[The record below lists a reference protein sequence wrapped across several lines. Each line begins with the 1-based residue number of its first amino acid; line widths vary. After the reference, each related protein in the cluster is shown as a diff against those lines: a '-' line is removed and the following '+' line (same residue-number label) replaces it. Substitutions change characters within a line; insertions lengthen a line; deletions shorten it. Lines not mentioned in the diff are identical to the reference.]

1 MNGATLGS
9 GLTYIWK
16 RLPRL
21 GLMMLAGAI
30 LLSGLVLVG
39 KAAQASPTV
48 YYVAKTGNDSWNG
61 TAADFVSGSTGPF
74 LTIQKC
80 ASIAAPGDTCAVREG
95 VYRETV
101 KPANSGTTAAPI
113 VFQPYQGESVTIDG
127 TDLVTSGWTLK
138 SGSTDIYQTNIALNP
153 ALFANQLFVDGAM
166 MTQARWPNTSG
177 QLMYPTLAVAEANTT
192 TTGTVT
198 ETVYDSHLPNLDLTG
213 SKVWILGGAQ
223 FTAHSGTISAS
234 SPGSFTFNQ
243 PMAGCASLC
252 AKPGSEYFLFG
263 SLSFLDAPS
272 EFQYESDSQTLY
284 LKTPDQT
291 DPSTHTVQ
299 VKQRQYGFDLAGR
312 SFVQI
317 KGFRLFATTI
327 FTDSASRNNVIDGIN
342 AQYPSHYIEIPDDP
356 RNGPYASHNYDTGI
370 IMDGLTNTLKNS
382 TIAYS
387 AGNGVAQIGRFNV
400 ITNNLI
406 HDVNYAGT
414 YNSPI
419 RFLGA
424 GVDVTV
430 TYNTIYNTGRDGM
443 IGGGLR
449 NKVAYNNIY
458 NYGLIAND
466 LGGFYTC
473 CGSTLG
479 TGSSI
484 DHNWVHDDK
493 SGGGVG
499 IYIDNG
505 ASQFL
510 IHHNVS
516 WNNNGIGMMLSGLTT
531 GKSQGNK
538 VYNNTIGGGQTKSL
552 GAPGVASSTDTVLQN
567 NIFRGPTDPM
577 PGGAMFLN
585 NLNASVNPLFVDES
599 ASNFHLQTGSPAIN
613 AGAVVP
619 GITDGYS
626 GSAPDQGAYEFGQ
639 FDWVPGCNFNG
650 YGSSCSPTNKV
661 ANPGFEQ
668 GTTGWH
674 AAGGSITTAADSH
687 SGTSSLK
694 VYNRTGASNSARQ
707 NLPIENGKTYTFSA
721 FTKLGSGTDSAY
733 LVLEVVSGGQT
744 SWIQLASNP
753 INSTAWT
760 QLTRTYTFNLA
771 APITAANLYV
781 QTGTSLADLYVDD
794 MFADEFKTRLTP
806 PGMYV
811 DHSKLNAAIAEGQT
825 LYAEATEGSEP
836 GQYPAGSKA
845 ELLSVIQA
853 GQAVAADSNASEDA
867 VDNAVRALNAK
878 IIAFRMSRNLDP
890 TVIVDVNDMIADQAG
905 WDADPGS
912 LSFSNDGI
920 VFTPASARTVFGYTG
935 EKIKHNEMLRFKAKL
950 DTTGGLQAF
959 GIRATNTNKPA
970 WESNSQY
977 LIVVKS
983 SVIEVQKWYG
993 GNLIAQSIP
1002 NTFLPSGVWHT
1013 IELGAIDTHEG
1024 VQVIMNVDGTP
1035 VVNWTDANNPIQEDG
1050 YFEVY
1055 GSTPLN
1061 PIAIG
1066 SVETPDTSAPVTSS
1080 ALSPS
1085 QPDGLNGWYVHPVAV
1100 TLTAE
1105 DDKSGVAGS
1114 EYSLDNG
1121 ETWQPY
1127 ESPFVIDQEGRTV
1140 VRYRSTDIAGNV
1152 EAAQALTLPIDKTAP
1167 TAEVSYSTVTP
1178 TSGSVTATI
1187 APSEN
1192 VTVTNNGG
1200 ADSYTFQG
1208 NGSFTFEFADEAGN
1222 PGTVTALV
1230 ANIAKNSAGAPG
1242 KPVLSSDNGYDTGI
1256 QDGSYTIGMN
1266 MWWGNNGD
1274 VYKLYENGALIDTR
1288 TLTDDSPNPQ
1298 SAVKSIVGK
1307 RNGTYRYYA
1316 ELTNAYGTTGSDELI
1331 VTVTQSAPAKP
1342 VLSNDNWDGDGSFRV
1357 NMNTWWGTNGTTYRL
1372 YENGVLIDTQ
1382 TLADR
1387 TPQSQSAATPIE
1399 GRPAGVYEYRCELE
1413 NDAGSTSS
1421 DIMIVQVS

>member
-1 MNGATLGS
+1 M
-9 GLTYIWK
+9 
-16 RLPRL
+16 
-21 GLMMLAGAI
+21 
-30 LLSGLVLVG
+30 
-39 KAAQASPTV
+39 
-48 YYVAKTGNDSWNG
+48 AKNGNDAWNG

-101 KPANSGTTAAPI
+101 KPAASGTAAAPI
-113 VFQPYQGESVTIDG
+113 TFQPYQNESVTVDG
-127 TDLVTSGWTLK
+127 TDIVTSGWTLK
-138 SGSTDIYQTNIALNP
+138 SGSSDIYQTNIALNP
-153 ALFANQLFVDGAM
+153 ALFANQLFVDGSM

-177 QLMYPTLAVAEANTT
+177 QLMYPTLAAAEANTT
-192 TTGTVT
+192 TTGTAT
-198 ETVYDSHLPNLDLTG
+198 ETVYDSHLPDLDLTG
-213 SKVWILGGAQ
+213 AKVWILGGAQ

-252 AKPGSEYFLFG
+252 SKPGSRYFLFG
-263 SLSFLDAPS
+263 SLAFLDAPS
-272 EFQYESDSQTLY
+272 EFHYDSGSQTLY
-284 LKTPDQT
+284 LRTSDNT
-291 DPSTHTVQ
+291 DPSAHTVQ

-312 SFVQI
+312 LFVQI

-406 HDVNYAGT
+406 HDVDYAGT
-414 YNSPI
+414 YNAPI

-424 GVDVTV
+424 GVDVTA

-516 WNNNGIGMMLSGLTT
+516 WNNNGAGMILNGLTT

-538 VYNNTIGGGQTKSL
+538 VYNNTLGGGQTKSI
-552 GAPGVASSTDTVLQN
+552 GSAGVVNSADTVVQN

-577 PGGAMFLN
+577 PGGSAFLN
-585 NLNASVNPLFVDES
+585 NLLPAANPLFVDET

-626 GSAPDQGAYEFGQ
+626 GAAPDQGAYEFGQ
-639 FDWVPGCNFNG
+639 YDWVPGCNFNG
-650 YGSSCSPTNKV
+650 YGSSCSPTNLV
-661 ANPGFEQ
+661 SNPGFEQ
-668 GTTGWH
+668 GTAGWH
-674 AAGGSITTAADSH
+674 AAGGSIAAASDSH
-687 SGTSSLK
+687 SGTASLK
-694 VYNRTGASNSARQ
+694 VFNRTGASNSARQ
-707 NLPIENGKTYTFSA
+707 NLPIQNGKTYTFSA

-733 LVLEVVSGGQT
+733 MVLEVVSGGQT

-753 INSTAWT
+753 INATAWT

-806 PGMYV
+806 PGLYV
-811 DHSKLNAAIAEGQT
+811 DKTKLNAAISTAQA
-825 LYAEATEGSEP
+825 LYAGAAEGSEP
-836 GQYPAGSKA
+836 GQYPAGAKA
-845 ELLSVIQA
+845 ELLS
-853 GQAVAADSNASEDA
+853 AVQSATAVSADSNASEDA
-867 VDNAVRALNAK
+867 VDAAVRTLNTA
-878 IIAFRMSRNLDP
+878 ISAFRSSRNLDA
-890 TVIVDVNDMIADQAG
+890 TVTVDVNDMLADQAG

-912 LSFSNDGI
+912 LNFSDDGL
-920 VFTPASARTVFGYTG
+920 VFTPATARTVFGYAG
-935 EKIKHNEMLRFKAKL
+935 AKIKHNELVRFKAKL
-950 DTTGGLQAF
+950 DTSNGLQGF
-959 GIRATNTNKPA
+959 GIRATNTSKPA
-970 WESNSQY
+970 WEANSQY
-977 LIVVKS
+977 LIVVKTA
-983 SVIEVQKWYG
+983 VIEVQKWNG
-993 GNLIAQSIP
+993 TNLIVQSIP
-1002 NTFLPSGVWHT
+1002 NTFLQSGIWHT
-1013 IELGAIDTHEG
+1013 VQLGAIDTHEG
-1024 VQVIMNVDGTP
+1024 VQVIMNVDGTE
-1035 VVNWTDANNPIQEDG
+1035 VVNWTDTNNPIQDEG

-1055 GSTPLN
+1055 GSTPLS

-1066 SVETPDTSAPVTSS
+1066 SIESPDTTAPVTTA
-1080 ALSPS
+1080 ALSPA
-1085 QPDGLNGWYVHPVAV
+1085 QPDGQNGWYVQPVSV

-1105 DDKSGVAGS
+1105 DDKPGAAGS

-1121 ETWQPY
+1121 VNWQPY
-1127 ESPFVIDQEGRTV
+1127 ENPFTVDQDGSTVI
-1140 VRYRSTDIAGNV
+1140 RYRSTDGAGNV
-1152 EAAQALTLPIDKTAP
+1152 EEARTLTVPIDRTAP
-1167 TAEVSYSTVTP
+1167 TAEVGYSTAAP
-1178 TSGSVTATI
+1178 TSGSVVATI
-1187 APSEN
+1187 APSEQ

-1200 ADSYTFQG
+1200 SDSYTFQS
-1208 NGSFTFEFADEAGN
+1208 NGEFTFAFVDQAGN
-1222 PGTVTALV
+1222 PGTVTAAV
-1230 ANIAKNSAGAPG
+1230 ANIAPKSAGVPG
-1242 KPVLSSDNGYDTGI
+1242 KPILSSDNGYDTGI
-1256 QDGSYTIGMN
+1256 PDGSYTISMN
-1266 MWWGNNGD
+1266 MWWGNNGG
-1274 VYKLYENGALIDTR
+1274 VYKLYENDVLIDTQ
-1288 TLTDDSPNPQ
+1288 TLADDSPNPQ
-1298 SAVKSIVGK
+1298 SAVTSVSGRK
-1307 RNGTYRYYA
+1307 NGAYRYYA
-1316 ELTNAYGTTGSDELI
+1316 ELANAYGTTRSDELT
-1331 VTVTQSAPAKP
+1331 VNVTQAEPAEP
-1342 VLSNDNWDGDGSFRV
+1342 VLANDNWDGDGSYSV
-1357 NMNTWWGTNGTTYRL
+1357 NMNLWWGTNGATYRL

-1382 TLADR
+1382 TLAGQ
-1387 TPQSQSAATPIE
+1387 TPQAQSATTPIA
-1399 GRPAGVYEYRCELE
+1399 GRPAGIYEYRCEIE
-1413 NDAGSTSS
+1413 NDAGTTSS
-1421 DIMIVQVS
+1421 EVMVVTVNESVAKQA

>member
-1 MNGATLGS
+1 
-9 GLTYIWK
+9 
-16 RLPRL
+16 
-21 GLMMLAGAI
+21 MLASAI
-30 LLSGLVLVG
+30 LLSAFVFVSEP
-39 KAAQASPTV
+39 AHASPTV
-48 YYVAKTGNDSWNG
+48 YYVAKNGNDSWNG
-61 TAADFVSGSTGPF
+61 TSADFVSGSTGPF

-80 ASIAAPGDTCAVREG
+80 ASIAAPGDTCAVRGG

-101 KPANSGTTAAPI
+101 KPVGSGTSAAPI
-113 VFQPYQGESVTIDG
+113 TFQPYQNESVTIDG
-127 TDLVTSGWTLK
+127 TDIVTSEWTLK

-153 ALFANQLFVDGAM
+153 ALFANQLFVDGSM

-192 TTGTVT
+192 TTGTAT

-213 SKVWILGGAQ
+213 TKVWILGGAQ

-252 AKPGSEYFLFG
+252 SKEGSRYFLFG

-272 EFQYESDSQTLY
+272 EFQYESDTQTLY
-284 LKTPDQT
+284 LQTPDNT

-312 SFVQI
+312 SFIQI

-327 FTDSASRNNVIDGIN
+327 FTNGDSKNNVIDGID
-342 AQYPSHYIEIPDDP
+342 AEYPSHYMEIPDDP
-356 RNGPYASHNYDTGI
+356 KNGPYGSHNYDTGI

-406 HDVNYAGT
+406 HDVDYSGT
-414 YNSPI
+414 YNAPI

-424 GVDVTV
+424 GVDVTA
-430 TYNTIYNTGRDGM
+430 TYNTMYNTGRDGM

-449 NKVAYNNIY
+449 NRVAYNNIY
-458 NYGLIAND
+458 NYGLIDKD

-473 CGSTLG
+473 CGATLG

-516 WNNNGIGMMLSGLTT
+516 WNNNGAGMILNGLTT

-538 VYNNTIGGGQTKSL
+538 VYNNTLAGGQTKSI
-552 GAPGVASSTDTVLQN
+552 ASAGVVDSTGTVVQN

-577 PGGAMFLN
+577 PGGSMFLN
-585 NLNASVNPLFVDES
+585 NLAPPANPLFVDET
-599 ASNFHLQTGSPAIN
+599 ASNFHLQSGSAAIN
-613 AGAVVP
+613 AGAVIP

-639 FDWVPGCNFNG
+639 YDWVPGCNFNG

-661 ANPGFEQ
+661 SNPGFEQ

-721 FTKLGSGTDSAY
+721 YTKLGSGTDSAY

-753 INSTAWT
+753 INSTSWT
-760 QLTRTYTFNLA
+760 QLSRTYTFNLA

-806 PGMYV
+806 PGLYV
-811 DHSKLNAAIAEGQT
+811 DKTKLNTAITTAQT
-825 LYAEATEGSEP
+825 LYDGAVEGSEP

-845 ELLSVIQA
+845 ELLSAIQEA
-853 GQAVAADSNASEDA
+853 QTVAADANATEDA
-867 VDNAVRALNAK
+867 VDGAVRTLNTE
-878 IIAFRMSRNLDP
+878 ITAFRSSRNLDA

-912 LSFSNDGI
+912 LSFSDDSL
-920 VFTPASARTVFGYTG
+920 VFTPTTARTVFGYTG
-935 EKIKHNEMLRFKAKL
+935 AKIKHNEILQFKAKL
-950 DTTGGLQAF
+950 DTSNGLQAF
-959 GIRATNTNKPA
+959 GIRATNTNKVA
-970 WESNSQY
+970 WDSNSQY

-983 SVIEVQKWYG
+983 GTVEVQKWYG
-993 GNLIAQSIP
+993 GNLIVESIP
-1002 NTFLPSGVWHT
+1002 NTFLQSGIWHT
-1013 IELGAIDTHEG
+1013 VQLGAIDTHEG
-1024 VQVIMNVDGTP
+1024 VQVIMNVDGTE
-1035 VVNWTDANNPIQEDG
+1035 VVNWTDTNNPIQDEG

-1055 GSTPLN
+1055 GSTTQS

-1066 SVETPDTSAPVTSS
+1066 SIESPDTTAPVTTA
-1080 ALSPS
+1080 ALSPA
-1085 QPDGLNGWYVHPVAV
+1085 QPDGQNGWYVQPVTV

-1105 DDKSGVAGS
+1105 DDKSGAAGS

-1121 ETWQPY
+1121 TTWQPY
-1127 ESPFVIDQEGRTV
+1127 ESPFTVDQEGQNV
-1140 VRYRSTDIAGNV
+1140 IRYRSTDAAGNV
-1152 EAAQALTLPIDKTAP
+1152 EEAQTLTLPIDRTAP
-1167 TAEVSYSTVTP
+1167 TAEVGYSAVTP
-1178 TSGSVTATI
+1178 TSGSVVATI
-1187 APSEN
+1187 TPSEN

-1200 ADSYTFQG
+1200 SDSYTFQS
-1208 NGSFTFEFADEAGN
+1208 NGSFTFEFVDQAGN
-1222 PGTVTALV
+1222 PGTATATV
-1230 ANIAKNSAGAPG
+1230 SNIAAKSAGVPG
-1242 KPVLSSDNGYDTGI
+1242 KPILSSDNGYDTGI
-1256 QDGSYTIGMN
+1256 LDGSYTVTMN

-1274 VYKLYENGALIDTR
+1274 VYKLYENDVLIDTQ
-1288 TLTDDSPNPQ
+1288 TLTDDSPNAQ
-1298 SAVKSIVGK
+1298 SAVKSVSGRK
-1307 RNGTYRYYA
+1307 NGIYRYDA
-1316 ELTNAYGTTGSDELI
+1316 ELTNAYGTTRSDDLT
-1331 VTVTQSAPAKP
+1331 VNVTQAEPTQP
-1342 VLSNDNWDGDGSFRV
+1342 VLSNDNWDGDGNFNV
-1357 NMNTWWGTNGTTYRL
+1357 NMNMWWGTNGATYRL

-1382 TLADR
+1382 TLAGQ
-1387 TPQSQSAATPIE
+1387 TPQAQSAATAIVD
-1399 GRPAGVYEYRCELE
+1399 RPAGVYEYRCEIE
-1413 NDAGSTSS
+1413 NEAGSTSS
-1421 DIMIVQVS
+1421 EVMVVHVNESAAPQQM